1 MLDKEKNF
9 KSRLEFVRF
18 WADYVRK
25 TPNSVWS
32 RQQADFI
39 NALLQGANQDVG
51 LYLRV
56 KKKAAPEGQ
65 KVRASR
71 VSFK

>member
-1 MLDKEKNF
+1 MLNKERNF
-9 KSRLEFVRF
+9 QSRLAFVRF

-39 NALLQGANQDVG
+39 NSVLRSANQDAE
-51 LYLRV
+51 LYNRV
-56 KKKAAPEGQ
+56 KRIVKIAT
-65 KVRASR
+65 
-71 VSFK
+71 